1 MREMKDSGI
10 EWIGEIP
17 AEWEII
23 RFKFLHNGMNTGE
36 SIDKEYW
43 SDDEKDT
50 VFYTA
55 GLLPIY
61 TSYQDFPEWKY
72 TNGNDLLLARNGTPY
87 VYYPVINAC
96 YTDHIIRA
104 EMKADINRKFV
115 KYGLQQSISSVIVN
129 QVSIATWS
137 ASLWNEQTIPWL
149 PLSEQQ
155 KIADY
160 LDSEC
165 AKIDD
170 VITKTKATIEEY
182 KKLKQ
187 SVITKAVTKGIRP
200 NREMKDS
207 GIEWIGDIP
216 TEWRL
221 LPFRHVLNER
231 NEKNDPII
239 SEERLSLSIELGV
252 TLYADKTTNLDRFKD
267 DFTQYKL
274 AHKGD
279 LVMNSMNMIVGATG
293 VSKWF
298 GCVSP
303 VYYTFYDNDSEHTTA
318 KFCEYIFRSKTMLRV
333 LHSYGKGIYA
343 IDRGD
348 DKINTCRLKVS
359 KEDLKSI
366 KTPVPDVSEQKE
378 IVAYLDQKSSQID
391 TLIAKKEQIVTEL
404 ESYKK
409 SLIYEYVTGK
419 REVFDMTEKE
429 ETITIF
435 DPQAARRMQMALAYK
450 VIKQSGN
457 DLKGRIHLMKIIYML
472 DCMLGLGLGIN
483 YLRYTRGPY
492 NPIIESIE
500 KNLSDKGIISVNTAK
515 NYSYTVIDDSFDSKY
530 NELFAKH
537 NSEIEKIIDY
547 MKRMK
552 SSRAEKIATLYAAW
566 NDMVIDGVQNIT
578 DKMIID
584 DVMNNWTEN
593 KAKTDFSTWQHILND
608 MKDKKIIPHG
618 YGKHTRPRSE

>member
-17 AEWEII
+17 AEWSTNVAFQIFSQVKNKNDGNVEINLLSLSYGKI
-23 RFKFLHNGMNTGE
+23 KRK
-36 SIDKEYW
+36 SID
-43 SDDEKDT
+43 T
-50 VFYTA
+50 VG
-55 GLLPIY
+55 GLLPENFEGYNIIEANDIVLRLTDLQNDH
-61 TSYQDFPEWKY
+61 TSLRVGLSNERGIVTSAYVTLRPSDNSCPKY
-72 TNGNDLLLARNGTPY
+72 L
-87 VYYPVINAC
+87 YYYLHSFDICKGFYGMGAGVRQGLNW
-96 YTDHIIRA
+96 DGLKL
-104 EMKADINRKFV
+104 MKI
-115 KYGLQQSISSVIVN
+115 
-129 QVSIATWS
+129 
-137 ASLWNEQTIPWL
+137 
-149 PLSEQQ
+149 LSPTFEEQQ

-170 VITKTKATIEEY
+170 VITKTKTTIEEY

-187 SVITKAVTKGIRP
+187 SVITEAVTKGIRP

-207 GIEWIGDIP
+207 GIEWIGEIP

-378 IVAYLDQKSSQID
+378 IVAYLDQKSSEID
-391 TLIAKKEQIVTEL
+391 TLIAKKEQIAAEL

-419 REVFDMTEKE
+419 KEV
-429 ETITIF
+429 I
-435 DPQAARRMQMALAYK
+435 QW
-450 VIKQSGN
+450 
-457 DLKGRIHLMKIIYML
+457 
-472 DCMLGLGLGIN
+472 
-483 YLRYTRGPY
+483 
-492 NPIIESIE
+492 
-500 KNLSDKGIISVNTAK
+500 TA
-515 NYSYTVIDDSFDSKY
+515 I
-530 NELFAKH
+530 
-537 NSEIEKIIDY
+537 
-547 MKRMK
+547 
-552 SSRAEKIATLYAAW
+552 
-566 NDMVIDGVQNIT
+566 
-578 DKMIID
+578 
-584 DVMNNWTEN
+584 
-593 KAKTDFSTWQHILND
+593 
-608 MKDKKIIPHG
+608 
-618 YGKHTRPRSE
+618 